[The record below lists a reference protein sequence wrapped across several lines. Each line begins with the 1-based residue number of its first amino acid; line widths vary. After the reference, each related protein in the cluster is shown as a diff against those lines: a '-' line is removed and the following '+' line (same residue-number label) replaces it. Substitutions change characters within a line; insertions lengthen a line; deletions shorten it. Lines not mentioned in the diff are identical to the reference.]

1 MGTRNTKNNLVISYP
16 SQILCLIFL
25 CLYELNRRIVRM
37 CELID
42 VKMTLTFCLLFV
54 VKRMVIVVF
63 FNEILNSSTHLL
75 TYNYKIDVENKKK
88 WCKMIRI
95 VLLMLCVRLYG

>member
-1 MGTRNTKNNLVISYP
+1 MGIKFTRGYPMGTRNTKNNLVISYP

-88 WCKMIRI
+88 NGAR
-95 VLLMLCVRLYG
+95 

>member
-1 MGTRNTKNNLVISYP
+1 
-16 SQILCLIFL
+16 
-25 CLYELNRRIVRM
+25 M

-88 WCKMIRI
+88 MVQDDPFSSTNVLCSLIWMINSK
-95 VLLMLCVRLYG
+95 YASQYD

>member
-1 MGTRNTKNNLVISYP
+1 
-16 SQILCLIFL
+16 
-25 CLYELNRRIVRM
+25 M

-42 VKMTLTFCLLFV
+42 VKITLTFCLLFV

-63 FNEILNSSTHLL
+63 FNEILTSSTHLL

-88 WCKMIRI
+88 NGAR
-95 VLLMLCVRLYG
+95 

>member
-1 MGTRNTKNNLVISYP
+1 MI
-16 SQILCLIFL
+16 
-25 CLYELNRRIVRM
+25 
-37 CELID
+37 
-42 VKMTLTFCLLFV
+42 LTFCLLFV

-88 WCKMIRI
+88 MVQDDPFSSTNVLRSLIWMINSK
-95 VLLMLCVRLYG
+95 YASQYD

>member
-1 MGTRNTKNNLVISYP
+1 MRL
-16 SQILCLIFL
+16 
-25 CLYELNRRIVRM
+25 

-42 VKMTLTFCLLFV
+42 VKMILTFCLLFV

-88 WCKMIRI
+88 MVQDDPFSSTNVLRSLIWMINSK
-95 VLLMLCVRLYG
+95 YASQYD